1 MNVSKNKITPLQVLT
16 INNTLRSLGLNTST
30 LSAKLLNKAIQYVI
44 INDIEFINLTEIYAY
59 LGEKYN
65 MNINTI
71 KNNVNNA
78 LTNRNKTLSI
88 KNFGKIFG
96 YEYSEEI
103 FTPKYF
109 IDEIRN
115 IIS

>member
-44 INDIEFINLTEIYAY
+44 INDIEFINLTEIYTY

-65 MNINTI
+65 MNVNTI
-71 KNNVNNA
+71 KNNINNA
-78 LTNRNKTLSI
+78 LTNRNKTLSK
-88 KNFGKIFG
+88 KNFEKIFG